1 MKTKTVLLI
10 TLVAATAITSGCAT
24 TDPMSDAG
32 NTGAQSIVP
41 ARTALRV
48 DATAKTANRE
58 RRDVTEGVAR

>member
-41 ARTALRV
+41 ARSSLRA
-48 DATAKTANRE
+48 DDKSATANRE
-58 RRDVTEGVAR
+58 KRDVTEGVAR